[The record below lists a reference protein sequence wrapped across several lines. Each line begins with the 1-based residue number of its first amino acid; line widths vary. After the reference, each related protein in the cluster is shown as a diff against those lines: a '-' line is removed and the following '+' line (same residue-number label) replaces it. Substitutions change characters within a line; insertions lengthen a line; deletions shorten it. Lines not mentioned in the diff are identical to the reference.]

1 MEKFDCIN
9 GLRILLYI
17 HNSIFV
23 DRDIRCDFNSP
34 FYEENECAWR
44 YSQKTMASLNLGTDF
59 KRLVRVKVNN
69 PAMQSMNYFTTSN
82 TQFGKGDAFKF
93 SLFVLR
99 SRPI

>member
-1 MEKFDCIN
+1 MENFW

-23 DRDIRCDFNSP
+23 DRDIRCDFNSA

-44 YSQKTMASLNLGTDF
+44 YSQKTMESLNLGTDF

-82 TQFGKGDAFKF
+82 AQFGNVHAFKF
-93 SLFVLR
+93 SLSVLR
-99 SRPI
+99 